1 MMEAQRPDQKA
12 SIATI
17 LALVDGSEPS
27 TRALQA
33 ALEIAA
39 GYGSKLITLSVIT
52 APAFLPV
59 GTGGSPTDLSAYYE
73 EGTQDA
79 KRAVDEAMKLAAAA
93 GVSSRGEVI
102 EASGSTVET
111 IVDFAGR
118 EKVDLI
124 VMGTRGLGGLK
135 KLVLG
140 SVSSGVVAHAPCSV
154 LIVR

>member
-1 MMEAQRPDQKA
+1 MMEEPTPAPNQT
-12 SIATI
+12 IATI

-33 ALEIAA
+33 GLDIAQK
-39 GYGSKLITLSVIT
+39 YRSKVMILSVIT
-52 APAFLPV
+52 APSFLPV
-59 GTGGSPTDLSAYYE
+59 GTGGSPTDLSMYYE
-73 EGTQDA
+73 EGTLDA
-79 KRAVDEAMKLAAAA
+79 KRAVDDALKLANAA
-93 GVSSRGEVI
+93 GLSSRGEVI

-111 IVDFAGR
+111 IVDFAAR

-135 KLVLG
+135 KFVLG
-140 SVSSGVVAHAPCSV
+140 SVSSGVVAHAHCSV

>member
-1 MMEAQRPDQKA
+1 MEPPRPAPKQQ
-12 SIATI
+12 IAVI

-27 TRALQA
+27 TRAVQA
-33 ALEIAA
+33 ALDMAKK
-39 GYGSKLITLSVIT
+39 YGAKLIALSVVT
-52 APAFLPV
+52 APSFLPV

-73 EGTQDA
+73 KGTADA
-79 KRAVDEAMKLAAAA
+79 KRAVDNALNLAEAA
-93 GVSSRGEVI
+93 GVSTHGEVI
-102 EASGSTVET
+102 EAAGSIVET

-135 KLVLG
+135 KFVLG
-140 SVSSGVVAHAPCSV
+140 SVSSGVVVHAQCSV

>member
-1 MMEAQRPDQKA
+1 MMEAPRPAPKQQM
-12 SIATI
+12 ATI

-27 TRALQA
+27 TKAVRVALDMAQK
-33 ALEIAA
+33 
-39 GYGSKLITLSVIT
+39 YGSNLIALCVIT
-52 APAFLPV
+52 APSFVPV
-59 GTGGSPTDLSAYYE
+59 GTGGSPTDLGAYYE
-73 EGTQDA
+73 EGTQEA
-79 KRAVDEAMKLAAAA
+79 KNSVDEAQKLARAA

-102 EASGSTVET
+102 EAAGSTVET
-111 IVDFAGR
+111 IVDFATK